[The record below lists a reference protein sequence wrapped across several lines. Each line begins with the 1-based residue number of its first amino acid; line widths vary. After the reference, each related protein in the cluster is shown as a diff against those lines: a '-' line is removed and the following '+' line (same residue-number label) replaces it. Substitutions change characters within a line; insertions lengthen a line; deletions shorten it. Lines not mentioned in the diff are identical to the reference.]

1 MIMKIL
7 KLIIVIF
14 LIATSPVIRAQ
25 EKAAWLKEKKFGVM
39 IHYLQDWLSRRENKK
54 IDVAEWN
61 RLVDSIDANALAEQV
76 RAVGARYMIF
86 TIGQNSGYYVSPN
99 ATYDKIV
106 GRDTSR
112 CSKRDLIAD
121 LGVAL
126 HKLSLKFI
134 VYLPSGAPNGDAK
147 AKTALQWTNGP
158 YRNAAFQRNWEAI
171 ISEWSLRWKDKVDG
185 WWFDGCYWP
194 NVMYRSDTTPNFKSF
209 AAAARAGNPNSI
221 IAFNPGVF
229 YRLTSPTPYEDYL
242 AGEINKADS
251 ISIRRNYGGKID
263 GEQIHVLCFLGER
276 WGMGSPRFSNEQIAS
291 YTNLL
296 LNAGGAI
303 TWDVPIQ
310 SSGKIYPEFIEQLKL
325 IGKTVSDFEKQ
336 NSPNK

>member
-1 MIMKIL
+1 MASF
-7 KLIIVIF
+7 KLLIF
-14 LIATSPVIRAQ
+14 VFLLASSTLYSQ
-25 EKAAWLKEKKFGVM
+25 ERAAWLREAKFGVM
-39 IHYLQDWLSRRENKK
+39 THYLQDWLSRRENKK
-54 IDVAEWN
+54 IDVQEWN
-61 RLVDSIDANALAEQV
+61 KLVDSINVNALAEQV
-76 RAVGARYMIF
+76 RSVGARYMFF

-126 HKLSLKFI
+126 HKLGLKFI
-134 VYLPSGAPNGDAK
+134 VYLPSGAPNGDVV
-147 AKTALQWTNGP
+147 AKTALEWKNGAN
-158 YRNAAFQRNWEAI
+158 RNETFQKKWEAI

-194 NVMYRSDTTPNFKSF
+194 NIMYRSDTVPNFRSF
-209 AAAARAGNPNSI
+209 AAAARAGNPHSI

-229 YRLTSPTPYEDYL
+229 YRLTSPTPYEDYI

-251 ISIRRNYGGKID
+251 ISIKRNYDGKID
-263 GEQIHVLCFLGER
+263 GKQIHVLCFLGER
-276 WGMGSPRFSNEQIAS
+276 WGMGLPRFSNEQIVS

-325 IGKTVSDFEKQ
+325 VGKTISDFEKQ
-336 NSPNK
+336 KQLDNK

>member
-1 MIMKIL
+1 MKKPKIISFIL
-7 KLIIVIF
+7 LF
-14 LIATSPVIRAQ
+14 ATVCSIHAQ
-25 EKAAWLKEKKFGVM
+25 ERTAWLREAKFGVM
-39 IHYLQDWLSRRENKK
+39 THYLQDWLSRRENKK
-54 IDVAEWN
+54 IDVQEWN
-61 RLVDSIDANALAEQV
+61 RLVDSVDVAALAEQV
-76 RAVGARYMIF
+76 QSVGARYMFF

-106 GRDTSR
+106 SRDTSR

-126 HKLSLKFI
+126 HKLGLKFI

-147 AKTALQWTNGP
+147 ARAALQWQNGP
-158 YRNAAFQRNWEAI
+158 YRNAAFQKNWEAI
-171 ISEWSLRWKDKVDG
+171 ITEWSLRWKDKVDG

-194 NVMYRSDTTPNFKSF
+194 NVMYRSDTAPNFRTF

-229 YRLTSPTPYEDYL
+229 YRLTSPTPYEDYI

-251 ISIRRNYGGKID
+251 ISIKRNYDGKID
-263 GEQIHVLCFLGER
+263 GKQIHVLCFLGER
-276 WGMGSPRFSNEQIAS
+276 WGMGVPRFSNEQITN
-291 YTNLL
+291 YTNLV
-296 LNAGGAI
+296 LNFSAAI

-310 SSGKIYPEFIEQLKL
+310 SNGKIYPEFIDQLKL
-325 IGKTVSDFEKQ
+325 VGKTVSDFETQKQ
-336 NSPNK
+336 LNNK